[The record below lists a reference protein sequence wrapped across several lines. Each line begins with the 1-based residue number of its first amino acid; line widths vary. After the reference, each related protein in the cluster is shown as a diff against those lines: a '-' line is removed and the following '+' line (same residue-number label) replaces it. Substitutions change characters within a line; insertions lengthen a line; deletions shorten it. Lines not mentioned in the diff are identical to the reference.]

1 MGSRN
6 ENSSF
11 TEEEISS
18 PVDRVV
24 SSFQRDSLNE
34 LGAGVGCRG
43 LMKKMGREVNGCGR
57 DVS

>member
-24 SSFQRDSLNE
+24 SSFQRDPLNE
-34 LGAGVGCRG
+34 LGAGVNEEDGKG
-43 LMKKMGREVNGCGR
+43 
-57 DVS
+57 S

>member
-24 SSFQRDSLNE
+24 SSFQRDPLNE
-34 LGAGVGCRG
+34 LGAGVGG